1 MVAMRGS
8 DDVFDPTAFK
18 DIGNRYVAS
27 QSGET
32 ISNLKVMR
40 QNK

>member
-27 QSGET
+27 QT
-32 ISNLKVMR
+32 ICNLKVMR